1 MSFHTAVSAALIGL
15 VAATATSATASA
27 QSALAT
33 AAGGSDGI
41 TVYGTGDL
49 STRPNWVEIDLNLS
63 GKAELTADAL
73 VKYRDAK
80 KRVIE
85 ALEKL
90 NVKNLSMDERGLT
103 VSAGTPL
110 EQQQRA
116 MNGMPQVPTKTQ
128 IEVASVLRVRVKDVR
143 DLPPEDL
150 IKTVG
155 RLLDAAQDTGVSI
168 GPSAAEVMRN
178 MRYGNYTNNTSA
190 VRFVV
195 ADLAAIREK
204 AYEQAVADARSRAAR
219 LAKLN
224 QLKLGAAMS
233 VQEVQVAGDQ
243 QAPVS
248 SNVQYGV
255 NPPSPP
261 AEDAGEPRL
270 TSNNLSG
277 INVQVKLLVR
287 FAIQSPDPATA
298 QK

>member
-1 MSFHTAVSAALIGL
+1 MNFRTAISVALVGL
-15 VAATATSATASA
+15 MTAIAPGVPASA
-27 QSALAT
+27 QTALAT
-33 AAGGSDGI
+33 AAGGGDGI

-85 ALEKL
+85 AIEKL

-110 EQQQRA
+110 EMQQRA
-116 MNGMPQVPTKTQ
+116 MNGLPQVPTKTQ

-143 DLPPEDL
+143 DIAPEEL
-150 IKTVG
+150 VKMVG
-155 RLLDAAQDTGVSI
+155 RLLDTAQDTGVTI

-178 MRYGNYTNNTSA
+178 MRYGNYTNNTTA

-195 ADLAAIREK
+195 ADLAEIREK

-224 QLKLGAAMS
+224 QIKLGGALS
-233 VQEVQVAGDQ
+233 VQEVHVAGDQ
-243 QAPVS
+243 QMPAS
-248 SNVQYGV
+248 TNVAY
-255 NPPSPP
+255 
-261 AEDAGEPRL
+261 
-270 TSNNLSG
+270 
-277 INVQVKLLVR
+277 
-287 FAIQSPDPATA
+287 
-298 QK
+298 

>member
-1 MSFHTAVSAALIGL
+1 MNFRTVILAALVGL
-15 VAATATSATASA
+15 VTANAPGTTAMAQTMLATAT
-27 QSALAT
+27 
-33 AAGGSDGI
+33 GGGDGI

-110 EQQQRA
+110 EMQQRA

-143 DLPPEDL
+143 DIAPEEL
-150 IKTVG
+150 VKMVG
-155 RLLDAAQDTGVSI
+155 RLLDTAQDTGVTI

-178 MRYGNYTNNTSA
+178 MRYGNYTNNTTA

-195 ADLAAIREK
+195 ADLADIREK
-204 AYEQAVADARSRAAR
+204 VYEQAVADARSRAAR

-224 QLKLGAAMS
+224 QVKLGGALS
-233 VQEVQVAGDQ
+233 VQEVHVAGDQ
-243 QAPVS
+243 QMPAS
-248 SNVQYGV
+248 TNVAYGAV
-255 NPPSPP
+255 PP
-261 AEDAGEPRL
+261 AVLTEDAGEPRL
-270 TSNNLSG
+270 TSTNLSS

>member
-1 MSFHTAVSAALIGL
+1 MSFRPAISAALIGL
-15 VAATATSATASA
+15 AAAMVLARRPCA
-27 QSALAT
+27 QTTLA
-33 AAGGSDGI
+33 AAGGGSDGI
-41 TVYGTGDL
+41 TVFGTGDL
-49 STRPNWVEIDLNLS
+49 STRPNWVEIDLNVS

-90 NVKNLSMDERGLT
+90 KVKNLSMDERGLT
-103 VSAGTPL
+103 ISAGTPL
-110 EQQQRA
+110 EQQQRV

-128 IEVASVLRVRVKDVR
+128 IEVSSVLRVRVKDVR
-143 DLPPEDL
+143 DVPPEEL

-155 RLLDAAQDTGVSI
+155 RLMDVAQDTGVTV

-178 MRYGNYTNNTSA
+178 MRYGNYTNNTTA

-224 QLKLGAAMS
+224 QVKLGAALS
-233 VQEVQVAGDQ
+233 VQEILVAGDQ
-243 QAPVS
+243 QTPVS
-248 SNVQYGV
+248 TNVQYGV
-255 NPPSPP
+255 VQPTPL

-270 TSNNLSG
+270 TSTNLSG

>member
-1 MSFHTAVSAALIGL
+1 MSLRTAISTALMGLAAAMAL
-15 VAATATSATASA
+15 SATAGA
-27 QSALAT
+27 QTALAT

-80 KRVIE
+80 KRAIE

-143 DLPPEDL
+143 DVPPEEL

-155 RLLDAAQDTGVSI
+155 RLLDAAQDTGVTI

-178 MRYGNYTNNTSA
+178 MRYGNYTNNTTA

-204 AYEQAVADARSRAAR
+204 AYEQAVSDARSRAAR

-224 QLKLGAAMS
+224 QLKLGAALS

-243 QAPVS
+243 QAPAS
-248 SNVQYGV
+248 TNVPYGMM
-255 NPPSPP
+255 PPTPP

-270 TSNNLSG
+270 TSTNLSG

>member
-1 MSFHTAVSAALIGL
+1 MSFRIAISASLIGL
-15 VAATATSATASA
+15 AVAVATCATASA
-27 QSALAT
+27 QTALA
-33 AAGGSDGI
+33 AAGSGSDGI
-41 TVYGTGDL
+41 TVFGTGDL

-63 GKAELTADAL
+63 GKSELTADAL

-90 NVKNLSMDERGLT
+90 NIKNLSMDERGLT

-128 IEVASVLRVRVKDVR
+128 IEVASVLRVRIKDVR
-143 DLPPEDL
+143 DLAPEEL

-155 RLLDAAQDTGVSI
+155 RLLDTAQDTGVSV

-178 MRYGNYTNNTSA
+178 MRYGNYTNNTTA

-224 QLKLGAAMS
+224 QVKLGAALS
-233 VQEVQVAGDQ
+233 VQEVHVAGDQ
-243 QAPVS
+243 QS
-248 SNVQYGV
+248 QTNTNVQYGV
-255 NPPSPP
+255 VQPMPP
-261 AEDAGEPRL
+261 AEDVGEPRL
-270 TSNNLSG
+270 TSTNLSG

>member
-1 MSFHTAVSAALIGL
+1 MSFRTAISAALIGL
-15 VAATATSATASA
+15 MAVLAPGATASA
-27 QSALAT
+27 QTALAPS
-33 AAGGSDGI
+33 AGGGDGI
-41 TVYGTGDL
+41 TVFGTGDL

-143 DLPPEDL
+143 DLPPEEL

-178 MRYGNYTNNTSA
+178 MRYGNYTNNTTA

-224 QLKLGAAMS
+224 QLKLGAALS

-243 QAPVS
+243 QVPANT
-248 SNVQYGV
+248 NVPFGMT
-255 NPPSPP
+255 PPTPP

-270 TSNNLSG
+270 TSSNLSG

>member
-1 MSFHTAVSAALIGL
+1 MNFHAVISMALVGLAASIAPG
-15 VAATATSATASA
+15 TTASA
-27 QSALAT
+27 QSALAAA
-33 AAGGSDGI
+33 AAGGGDGI

-49 STRPNWVEIDLNLS
+49 STRPNWVEVDLNLS

-85 ALEKL
+85 AIEKL
-90 NVKNLSMDERGLT
+90 NVKNLSLDERGLS

-110 EQQQRA
+110 EAQQRA

-128 IEVASVLRVRVKDVR
+128 IEVASVLRVRVKDIR

-155 RLLDAAQDTGVSI
+155 RLLDTAQDTGVTI

-178 MRYGNYTNNTSA
+178 MRYGNYSNNTTA

-195 ADLAAIREK
+195 ADLAEIREK

-224 QLKLGAAMS
+224 QVKLGGALS

-243 QAPVS
+243 QPPPNQ
-248 SNVQYGV
+248 NVV
-255 NPPSPP
+255 NGT
-261 AEDAGEPRL
+261 AGAAARRL
-270 TSNNLSG
+270 
-277 INVQVKLLVR
+277 
-287 FAIQSPDPATA
+287 
-298 QK
+298 

>member
-1 MSFHTAVSAALIGL
+1 MSFRTAVSAALIGL
-15 VAATATSATASA
+15 VAAMATSAKTSA
-27 QSALAT
+27 QTSLAT
-33 AAGGSDGI
+33 ATGGSDGI
-41 TVYGTGDL
+41 TVFGTGDL

-143 DLPPEDL
+143 DLPPEEL

-224 QLKLGAAMS
+224 QLKLGAALS

-243 QAPVS
+243 QAPVNT
-248 SNVQYGV
+248 NVQYGV
-255 NPPSPP
+255 SPPTPP